1 MSYLFNDALRQ
12 RLQANVVAFA
22 DRRAPSDGLKHAA
35 VAITV
40 VDSPAGAAF
49 LLTRRANKLNAHAG
63 QFALPG
69 GRVEPG
75 ETAIEAALRELDEEV
90 GDDIGADTVLGL
102 LDDYPSRSGYRITPV
117 VMWAG
122 GNVTVKPDPREVAK
136 VHFVPL
142 SQLAHDDTP
151 EFGTIPESDRP
162 IIRLNIANAKVH
174 APTAAVVYQFREVA
188 IFGRDTRVEHLEQ
201 PVWAWK

>member
-90 GDDIGADTVLGL
+90 GVDIGAETVLGL

>member
-12 RLQANVVAFA
+12 RLQANVVAFD
-22 DRRAPSDGLKHAA
+22 DRRTSPDGLKHAA

-49 LLTRRANKLNAHAG
+49 LLTRRANKLNAHSG

-75 ETAIEAALRELDEEV
+75 ETAVQAALRELHEEV
-90 GDDIGADTVLGL
+90 GVDIGAETVLGL

-122 GNVTVKPDPREVAK
+122 NNITVKPDPREVAK

-142 SQLAHDDTP
+142 AQLAHDDTP
-151 EFGTIPESDRP
+151 EFGSIPESDRP

-174 APTAAVVYQFREVA
+174 APTAAVVYQFREVG
-188 IFGRDTRVEHLEQ
+188 IFGRDTRVAHLEQ

>member
-1 MSYLFNDALRQ
+1 MSYLFNDILRQ
-12 RLQANVVAFA
+12 RLLDNVVAFE
-22 DRRAPSDGLKHAA
+22 DRRTQPDGLKHAA

-75 ETAIEAALRELDEEV
+75 ETAVEAALRELEEEV
-90 GDDIGADTVLGL
+90 GVVIGAETVLGL

-122 GNVTVKPDPREVAK
+122 GDVRVKPDPREVAK

-188 IFGRDTRVEHLEQ
+188 LFGRATRVEHLEQ
-201 PVWAWK
+201 PVWAWR